1 MSGPVVPPGGGVPVD
16 PETGK
21 RYGYLPPRAANRKL
35 IIRAQLGLP
44 WVLAALSAA
53 ALLAVAAVA
62 FVVSRP
68 TRPGRPYVDQGPVRA
83 YPEQAVSPLR
93 DRTGWLDR
101 RLGLAAVAGPV
112 SYCPADGGWVGADG
126 TRYDASGRSDSG
138 QGLTLWAVRAAS
150 GHVYVDRSRST
161 VVTGQAEPLPP
172 CPAPW
177 LVTGLA
183 PPDGL

>member
-16 PETGK
+16 PETGQ
-21 RYGYLPPRAANRKL
+21 RYGYLPRKAANRKL

-53 ALLAVAAVA
+53 GLLALVAVLFVA
-62 FVVSRP
+62 SRP
-68 TRPGRPYVDQGPVRA
+68 THPGKPYVDEGALRA
-83 YPEQAVSPLR
+83 YPEQAVQPLR

-101 RLGLAAVAGPV
+101 RGGLAAVAGPL
-112 SYCPADGGWVGADG
+112 SFCPADGGWVGPAG
-126 TRYDASGRSDSG
+126 QRYDAAGRSDSG
-138 QGLTLWAVRAAS
+138 AGITLWAVRAAS
-150 GHVYVDRSRST
+150 GHVYVDRT
-161 VVTGQAEPLPP
+161 HATTVTGTTEPLAP

-177 LVTGLA
+177 RVSDAA